1 MRDKKSLFEQVVVI
15 IFGLSLIAGAG
26 FLFFAVCTHAYSGP
40 IASYRVNTSA
50 YIGMGLAVLLLG
62 FILFTVA
69 SYGLKGTAEYF
80 AIFIGGLLG
89 AAFRLVLALALFASP
104 IMAFICVMRNEYA
117 NAAFWL
123 VSGIV
128 LYVVGQAFK
137 TVPTAEE
144 LQQKELERER
154 KRIEDEAQ
162 MEKWREGEYKKR
174 MARRGDVLMSV
185 RAPVGD
191 LNIAFEDCCIG
202 RGLAAIHSEHPS
214 FCLYLM
220 RSLHSKLDAFNGER
234 TVFGSINGRA
244 LKSLPIALPET
255 REIQTFEKRGLSH

>member
-1 MRDKKSLFEQVVVI
+1 MRDKKSLFEQVAVI

-50 YIGMGLAVLLLG
+50 YIGMGLAAPLLG

-80 AIFIGGLLG
+80 AILIGGLLG
-89 AAFRLVLALALFASP
+89 AAFRLALALALFASP
-104 IMAFICVMRNEYA
+104 IIAFFCMLRGNYA
-117 NAAFWL
+117 SAAVWF

-128 LYVVGQAFK
+128 LYFVGQAFK

-162 MEKWREGEYKKR
+162 MEKWREDDYKKR
-174 MARRGDVLMSV
+174 MVKAGLMCPYCYSENVIQLGTTRKPYSV
-185 RAPVGD
+185 
-191 LNIAFEDCCIG
+191 
-202 RGLAAIHSEHPS
+202 
-214 FCLYLM
+214 
-220 RSLHSKLDAFNGER
+220 
-234 TVFGSINGRA
+234 GRA
-244 LKSLPIALPET
+244 LVFGMLSGSAALGALCGFKNPGKNKMICRSCH
-255 REIQTFEKRGLSH
+255 REFTVKPK

>member
-1 MRDKKSLFEQVVVI
+1 MRDKKSLFEQVAVI

-26 FLFFAVCTHAYSGP
+26 FLSFSVCTHAYSGP

-50 YIGMGLAVLLLG
+50 YIGMGLAVPLLG

-80 AIFIGGLLG
+80 AILIGGLLG
-89 AAFRLVLALALFASP
+89 AAFRLVLAVALFASP
-104 IMAFICVMRNEYA
+104 IMAFICVMRNDYTSA
-117 NAAFWL
+117 VLWF

-154 KRIEDEAQ
+154 KRIEDKAQ
-162 MEKWREGEYKKR
+162 MEKWREDAYKKR
-174 MARRGDVLMSV
+174 MVKAGLMCPYCNSENVIQLGTTRKPYSV
-185 RAPVGD
+185 
-191 LNIAFEDCCIG
+191 
-202 RGLAAIHSEHPS
+202 
-214 FCLYLM
+214 
-220 RSLHSKLDAFNGER
+220 
-234 TVFGSINGRA
+234 GRA
-244 LKSLPIALPET
+244 LVFGVLSGSAALGALCGFKNPGKNKMICRSCH
-255 REIQTFEKRGLSH
+255 REFTVKPK

>member
-1 MRDKKSLFEQVVVI
+1 MRDKKSLFEQVAVI

-50 YIGMGLAVLLLG
+50 YIGMGLAVPLLG

-80 AIFIGGLLG
+80 AILIGGLLG
-89 AAFRLVLALALFASP
+89 AAFSLALALALFASP
-104 IMAFICVMRNEYA
+104 IIAFFCMLRGNYA
-117 NAAFWL
+117 SAAVWF

-128 LYVVGQAFK
+128 LYFVGQAFK

-162 MEKWREGEYKKR
+162 MEKWREDDYKKR
-174 MARRGDVLMSV
+174 MVKAGLMCPYCYSENVIQLGTTRKPYSV
-185 RAPVGD
+185 
-191 LNIAFEDCCIG
+191 
-202 RGLAAIHSEHPS
+202 
-214 FCLYLM
+214 
-220 RSLHSKLDAFNGER
+220 
-234 TVFGSINGRA
+234 GRA
-244 LKSLPIALPET
+244 LVFGMLSGSAALGALYGFKNPGKNKMVCRSCH
-255 REIQTFEKRGLSH
+255 REFTVKPK

>member
-1 MRDKKSLFEQVVVI
+1 MRDKKSLFEQVAAI
-15 IFGLSLIAGAG
+15 IFGLSLVAGVG
-26 FLFFAVCTHAYSGP
+26 FLFFAACAHAFIGSTAP
-40 IASYRVNTSA
+40 YRANTSM
-50 YIGMGLAVLLLG
+50 YISLGLAVPLLG

-80 AIFIGGLLG
+80 AILIGGLLG
-89 AAFRLVLALALFASP
+89 AAFRLVLAAALFASP

-144 LQQKELERER
+144 LQQKELEREG

-162 MEKWREGEYKKR
+162 MEKWREQEYKKR
-174 MARRGDVLMSV
+174 MVKAGLMCPYCYSENVIQLGTTHKPYSV
-185 RAPVGD
+185 
-191 LNIAFEDCCIG
+191 
-202 RGLAAIHSEHPS
+202 
-214 FCLYLM
+214 
-220 RSLHSKLDAFNGER
+220 
-234 TVFGSINGRA
+234 GRA
-244 LKSLPIALPET
+244 LVFGVLSGSAALGALCGFKNPGKNKMICRSCH
-255 REIQTFEKRGLSH
+255 REFTVKPK

>member
-1 MRDKKSLFEQVVVI
+1 MRDKKSLFEQVAVI

-50 YIGMGLAVLLLG
+50 YIGMGLAVPLLG

-69 SYGLKGTAEYF
+69 SYGLKGAAEYF
-80 AIFIGGLLG
+80 AILIGELLG
-89 AAFRLVLALALFASP
+89 AAFRLALALALFASP
-104 IMAFICVMRNEYA
+104 IIAFFCMLRGNYA
-117 NAAFWL
+117 SAAVWF

-128 LYVVGQAFK
+128 LYFVGQAFK

-162 MEKWREGEYKKR
+162 MEKWREDDYKKR
-174 MARRGDVLMSV
+174 MVKAGLMCPYCYSENVIQLGTTRKPYSV
-185 RAPVGD
+185 
-191 LNIAFEDCCIG
+191 
-202 RGLAAIHSEHPS
+202 
-214 FCLYLM
+214 
-220 RSLHSKLDAFNGER
+220 
-234 TVFGSINGRA
+234 GRA
-244 LKSLPIALPET
+244 LVFGMLSGSAALGALYGFKNPGKNKMVCRSCH
-255 REIQTFEKRGLSH
+255 REFTVKPK

>member
-50 YIGMGLAVLLLG
+50 YIGMGLAVPLLG
-62 FILFTVA
+62 FILFTIA
-69 SYGLKGTAEYF
+69 SYGLRGAAEYF
-80 AIFIGGLLG
+80 VILIGGLLG

-162 MEKWREGEYKKR
+162 MEKWREDDYKKR
-174 MARRGDVLMSV
+174 MVKAGLMCPYCYSENVIQLGTTRKPYSVGRARVWH
-185 RAPVGD
+185 
-191 LNIAFEDCCIG
+191 AFGQCG
-202 RGLAAIHSEHPS
+202 
-214 FCLYLM
+214 
-220 RSLHSKLDAFNGER
+220 
-234 TVFGSINGRA
+234 VGRA
-244 LKSLPIALPET
+244 LRL
-255 REIQTFEKRGLSH
+255 

>member
-50 YIGMGLAVLLLG
+50 YIGMGLAVPLLG

-89 AAFRLVLALALFASP
+89 AAFRLALALALFASP
-104 IMAFICVMRNEYA
+104 SMAFICVMRGNYA
-117 NAAFWL
+117 SAVFWF

-128 LYVVGQAFK
+128 LYFVGQAFK

-154 KRIEDEAQ
+154 RRIEYEAQ
-162 MEKWREGEYKKR
+162 VEKWREDAYKKR
-174 MARRGDVLMSV
+174 MVKAGLMCPFAIPKTSSSWEPRASHIRSGARSCLACFRAV
-185 RAPVGD
+185 RRWVRFA
-191 LNIAFEDCCIG
+191 
-202 RGLAAIHSEHPS
+202 
-214 FCLYLM
+214 
-220 RSLHSKLDAFNGER
+220 
-234 TVFGSINGRA
+234 A
-244 LKSLPIALPET
+244 LKTLARI
-255 REIQTFEKRGLSH
+255 R

>member
-1 MRDKKSLFEQVVVI
+1 MRDKKSLFEQVAVI
-15 IFGLSLIAGAG
+15 IFALSLIAGAG

-50 YIGMGLAVLLLG
+50 YIGMGLAVPLLG

-162 MEKWREGEYKKR
+162 MEKWRENDYKKR
-174 MARRGDVLMSV
+174 MVKVGLMCPYCYSENVIQLGTARKPYSV
-185 RAPVGD
+185 GRARVWH
-191 LNIAFEDCCIG
+191 AFGQCG
-202 RGLAAIHSEHPS
+202 
-214 FCLYLM
+214 
-220 RSLHSKLDAFNGER
+220 
-234 TVFGSINGRA
+234 VGRA
-244 LKSLPIALPET
+244 LRL
-255 REIQTFEKRGLSH
+255 

>member
-1 MRDKKSLFEQVVVI
+1 MRDKKSLFEQVAVI

-50 YIGMGLAVLLLG
+50 YIGMGLAVPLLG

-80 AIFIGGLLG
+80 AILIGGLLG
-89 AAFRLVLALALFASP
+89 AAFRLALALALFASP
-104 IMAFICVMRNEYA
+104 IIAFFCMLRGNYA
-117 NAAFWL
+117 SAAVWF

-128 LYVVGQAFK
+128 LYFVGQAFK

-162 MEKWREGEYKKR
+162 MEKWREDDYKKR
-174 MARRGDVLMSV
+174 MVKAGLMCPYCYSENVIQLGTTRKPYSV
-185 RAPVGD
+185 
-191 LNIAFEDCCIG
+191 
-202 RGLAAIHSEHPS
+202 
-214 FCLYLM
+214 
-220 RSLHSKLDAFNGER
+220 
-234 TVFGSINGRA
+234 GRA
-244 LKSLPIALPET
+244 LVFGMLSGSAALGALCGFKNPGKNKMICRSCH
-255 REIQTFEKRGLSH
+255 REFTVKPK